1 MFCNV
6 LDLESCVFLVS
17 PYKHNAN
24 TVLNF
29 IIETGFRNPGI
40 RNPEITRVYNSSEK
54 YTFYKIGIRNP
65 EITRVYN
72 RWRKNF
78 LYHVGIR
85 NPEITRVYNHRRYT
99 LFFRGGIRNPEI
111 TRVYNERDSMDRIE
125 ERYTQPGNNQG
136 L

>member
-29 IIETGFRNPGI
+29 IIETGFRNQGI
-40 RNPEITRVYNSSEK
+40 RNPEITRVYNVLLMAQLM
-54 YTFYKIGIRNP
+54 ILGIRNP

-72 RWRKNF
+72 YLRY
-78 LYHVGIR
+78 LPPYLVGIR
-85 NPEITRVYNHRRYT
+85 NPEITRVYNLPFR
-99 LFFRGGIRNPEI
+99 LFVP
-111 TRVYNERDSMDRIE
+111 S
-125 ERYTQPGNNQG
+125 
-136 L
+136 

>member
-40 RNPEITRVYNSSEK
+40 RNPEITRVYNPV
-54 YTFYKIGIRNP
+54 YTTFRNGLGIRNP

-72 RWRKNF
+72 PETGEVLEKEVYATRK
-78 LYHVGIR
+78 
-85 NPEITRVYNHRRYT
+85 
-99 LFFRGGIRNPEI
+99 
-111 TRVYNERDSMDRIE
+111 
-125 ERYTQPGNNQG
+125 
-136 L
+136 

>member
-40 RNPEITRVYNSSEK
+40 RNPEITRVYNVRVAVNNII
-54 YTFYKIGIRNP
+54 TGIRNP

-72 RWRKNF
+72 DGAEQSCDED
-78 LYHVGIR
+78 GIR
-85 NPEITRVYNHRRYT
+85 NPEIIRVYNFFPS
-99 LFFRGGIRNPEI
+99 LFLS
-111 TRVYNERDSMDRIE
+111 TA
-125 ERYTQPGNNQG
+125 RYTQPRNNQG

>member
-40 RNPEITRVYNSSEK
+40 RNPEITRVYNDGVEDVTNAS
-54 YTFYKIGIRNP
+54 GIRNP

-72 RWRKNF
+72 RVASGMQS
-78 LYHVGIR
+78 Y
-85 NPEITRVYNHRRYT
+85 RVYA
-99 LFFRGGIRNPEI
+99 
-111 TRVYNERDSMDRIE
+111 TRK
-125 ERYTQPGNNQG
+125 
-136 L
+136 

>member
-29 IIETGFRNPGI
+29 IIETGFRNQGI
-40 RNPEITRVYNSSEK
+40 RNPEITRVYNDGAEQSCDED
-54 YTFYKIGIRNP
+54 GIRNP
-65 EITRVYN
+65 EIIRVYN
-72 RWRKNF
+72 FFPSLF
-78 LYHVGIR
+78 LS
-85 NPEITRVYNHRRYT
+85 TA
-99 LFFRGGIRNPEI
+99 
-111 TRVYNERDSMDRIE
+111 
-125 ERYTQPGNNQG
+125 RYTQPRNNQG

>member
-40 RNPEITRVYNSSEK
+40 RNPEITRVYNDGAEQSCDED
-54 YTFYKIGIRNP
+54 GIRNP
-65 EITRVYN
+65 EIIMVYN
-72 RWRKNF
+72 FFPSLF
-78 LYHVGIR
+78 LS
-85 NPEITRVYNHRRYT
+85 TA
-99 LFFRGGIRNPEI
+99 
-111 TRVYNERDSMDRIE
+111 
-125 ERYTQPGNNQG
+125 RYTQPGNNQG

>member
-29 IIETGFRNPGI
+29 IIETGFRNQGI
-40 RNPEITRVYNSSEK
+40 RNPEITRVYNAK
-54 YTFYKIGIRNP
+54 GIIIDQCIGIRNP

-72 RWRKNF
+72 IERGDNVKII
-78 LYHVGIR
+78 GIR
-85 NPEITRVYNHRRYT
+85 NPEITRVYND
-99 LFFRGGIRNPEI
+99 GAEQSCDEDGIRNPEI
-111 TRVYNERDSMDRIE
+111 IRVYNFFPSLFLSTA
-125 ERYTQPGNNQG
+125 RYTQPRNNQG

>member
-40 RNPEITRVYNSSEK
+40 RNPEITRVYNLPRLWGQH
-54 YTFYKIGIRNP
+54 IPGIRNP

-72 RWRKNF
+72 DGVEDVTNAS
-78 LYHVGIR
+78 GIR
-85 NPEITRVYNHRRYT
+85 NPEITMVYNRVASGMQSYRVYA
-99 LFFRGGIRNPEI
+99 
-111 TRVYNERDSMDRIE
+111 TRK
-125 ERYTQPGNNQG
+125 
-136 L
+136 

>member
-40 RNPEITRVYNSSEK
+40 RNPEITRVYN
-54 YTFYKIGIRNP
+54 
-65 EITRVYN
+65 
-72 RWRKNF
+72 
-78 LYHVGIR
+78 
-85 NPEITRVYNHRRYT
+85 
-99 LFFRGGIRNPEI
+99 
-111 TRVYNERDSMDRIE
+111 ERDSMDRIE
-125 ERYTQPGNNQG
+125 ERYTQPGNNRVFCCCYPKYVRVDYKG
-136 L
+136 IHFEDEDKESLSG